1 MKKAIFLLLF
11 LITSQLLAQKFE
23 IDVSVKM
30 STRYND
36 RRCNSYAKIT
46 VQYEDSSL
54 GTEEIYYNNSR
65 SIDETKYSIGLKGRI
80 KKISATIYA
89 KDARDEGWSTCCNC
103 SSTRSINV
111 TEDKFIYN
119 DYERASFPTIEKGND
134 GEVWGKLEVSYEIRP
149 IVNLTQPVG
158 DLIGF
163 DDYVNVSVDS
173 DSYGFKVPIYNWE
186 YQVVATGV
194 PHKNN
199 WLDMPSDANTQGKP
213 SFSIKPSSFLN
224 INDIGKKIYFRVKIY
239 EKRCL
244 VSLFPI
250 RFEDCPIAS
259 DEIFYKLTKSAP
271 HITSVNT
278 TNITC
283 YEEED
288 GRIKI
293 NFDRELEPN
302 ESLSIAIEDLDK
314 FEGYINGIPTYET
327 VRSSSNVVLTSDNS
341 YTFNKDIGKGLRKGR
356 FRVVLLGGGIT
367 AHNGDFWNTYTEAPT
382 HKINFTIR
390 EPRPVEFSVTPTD
403 VWCHGGSDG
412 IITIKAKGGQ
422 DRAKYKYLLREVG
435 DTSPILESD
444 WIEFTNIATFTGTFP
459 NVVFE
464 ATEVITG
471 KLAGNYTLQIKDANN
486 CIAKR
491 IVRDG
496 AGTII
501 GLAEEIV
508 ETVEIKQPE
517 KPVNIDFVYEKQPTA
532 FGFSDGQIRAQITGG
547 TSLPNGKY
555 NYTWKHENGTTW
567 NTFSDIVNADGWYL
581 TLTNAI
587 AGKYS
592 LTITDANYN
601 SATNKEGCTVAN
613 AEYVL
618 QEPPKL
624 MLKIE
629 ETNFISCNSSNTY
642 GDPSSDG
649 ELTAIASG
657 GVHFSP
663 LIQGEYK
670 YKYTWKKKDASGVYQ
685 IIPGEIGN
693 VLENRGAGEYAVNI
707 EDANGIIIGSYNNN
721 TLVSPTDKEYELQ
734 QPELLKITYT
744 KQDVFCHKGTDG
756 AINATITGGTGNY
769 TISWNTGE
777 TIEDISNL
785 VAGDYTIEVTD
796 ERGCQVQETIT
807 IEEPQN
813 PININYNFFEP
824 TFAGATNGWI
834 KATITGGTPLNDGSY
849 TYVWQDANGND
860 LNTQVTS
867 NSNTGNYELTLSG
880 IGEGTYKLTIQDKN
894 YSSAIDK
901 KGCTVIESEYYIDDP
916 EPLKASIE
924 LRTPISCNSSN
935 SYGNPFSDGV
945 LEVIT
950 EGGIKLQPNENNGLP
965 YYYTWKKE
973 TSPGVWTILTAQT
986 SNIASGLDAGNYAV
1000 NIEDAN
1006 GIILGVYKN
1015 NVLETPTD
1023 VIYNFEE
1030 PPLLELTFEKQDVY
1044 CYEGSDGWAKAIIK
1058 GGIPPYNIEWER
1070 GNKVA
1075 QINSLIKGEYS
1086 VTVTDTRGC
1095 QVTGS
1100 ILIKQPEN
1108 PISIDFTAFATPST
1122 GGASDGWIQA
1132 EIEGGTSFTDG
1143 SYTYYWQDEK
1153 GTILNGQTE
1162 TSIVNG
1168 KFQIKM
1174 NNIPKGIYHLTIED
1188 ANYVSATTK
1197 EGCTH
1202 IEEEFILYDP
1212 IEATISIENPIS
1224 CNQNNKFNNPYA
1236 DGALK
1241 ASVTG
1246 GLPFSTGQSYIYY
1259 WKKKNSNGVYEDL
1272 SQNNPIATNLS
1283 TGEYALNVED
1293 SRGVIIGA
1301 YESLQLINPSDVL
1314 FSFEEPE
1321 LLALSLS
1328 ATEISCDTGNDGT
1341 ATVVISGGI
1350 PPYNIQ
1356 WSNGATTNTAENL
1369 IAGNHLVFVTDA
1381 RGCEATGNITIGQPG
1396 GLKIEVNKKN
1406 PTCYGAND
1414 GTIYLDI
1421 SGGEA
1426 PYTYMWD
1433 TGEKA
1438 TSLLN
1443 LVEGTYKFSLIDA
1456 NGCKAFTEVKLE
1468 NPEKLIIDLGTDKTL
1483 CIDQTYVL
1491 DASIEDENATYSW
1504 MSSNGF
1510 SSKEASITITEEG
1523 IYTVTATSS
1532 LGCVATDTITIN
1544 YSNQEINAEF
1554 LMSSQAY
1561 INEEVVVFHTSNPAP
1576 ESFEWM
1582 LPDEAKV
1589 VEEKE
1594 NTVVLSFS
1602 KAGTYEVGLL
1612 TKVGDCVQE
1621 VYKKVVV
1628 EEESGLVDPGDTE
1641 TPFIEAFS
1649 ISPNPNKG
1657 SFSVSIDLVEATPIS
1672 LRIFNTQG
1680 QFITKYIPNE
1690 TLEEYSIPF
1699 TMNLASGMYVV
1710 VLETAKQ
1717 TQVKRMIVD

>member
-1 MKKAIFLLLF
+1 MRKIILF
-11 LITSQLLAQKFE
+11 IVLFTTFISFGQEYLFTVKNYKYIRDSGSRGVYSDEGTRIYLKFE
-23 IDVSVKM
+23 DGS
-30 STRYND
+30 
-36 RRCNSYAKIT
+36 
-46 VQYEDSSL
+46 E
-54 GTEEIYYNNSR
+54 EEIYRGKARNSLTVSELLSIKRPQKIVQVRFKSRYNRNDCCGGKGDTSPL
-65 SIDETKYSIGLKGRI
+65 SVSASVISDERGCPLEGSLKDKDTKGG
-80 KKISATIYA
+80 A
-89 KDARDEGWSTCCNC
+89 K
-103 SSTRSINV
+103 SSV
-111 TEDKFIYN
+111 YFE
-119 DYERASFPTIEKGND
+119 
-134 GEVWGKLEVSYEIRP
+134 YEIKP
-149 IVNLTQPVG
+149 VINLFQPTPST
-158 DLIGF
+158 LIGF
-163 DDYVNVSVDS
+163 DDNFFVSVDNNS
-173 DSYGFKVPIYNWE
+173 LGFPATFYNWQ
-186 YQVVATGV
+186 YQVVASGTPNTNDWV
-194 PHKNN
+194 
-199 WLDMPSDANTQGKP
+199 DMPSHTNANGKS
-213 SFSIKPSSFLN
+213 SFMVKPSSFLQVE
-224 INDIGKKIYFRVKIY
+224 DIGKKIYFRIITCNSQ
-239 EKRCL
+239 E
-244 VSLFPI
+244 S
-250 RFEDCPIAS
+250 E
-259 DEIFYKLTKSAP
+259 DEIFYKLSKSAP
-271 HITSVNT
+271 HFSKVSPQEV
-278 TNITC
+278 TC
-283 YEEED
+283 YEETD
-288 GRIKI
+288 GSVTFY
-293 NFDRELEPN
+293 FDRNPSAN
-302 ESLSIAIEDLDK
+302 EKLSIDIKNITKNSVHNADNVENDIINKQYTKNELPPGD
-314 FEGYINGIPTYET
+314 YIAEVIGFGILAYNGET
-327 VRSSSNVVLTSDNS
+327 
-341 YTFNKDIGKGLRKGR
+341 
-356 FRVVLLGGGIT
+356 
-367 AHNGDFWNTYTEAPT
+367 WNTYTESPT

-390 EPRPVEFSVTPTD
+390 EPNPIEFLATSTS

-412 IITIKAKGGQ
+412 TITIKASGGQ
-422 DRAKYKYLLREVG
+422 DREKYKYLLRNEG
-435 DTSPILESD
+435 DTSLIEESD
-444 WIEFTNIATFTGTFP
+444 WIEFTNLATYIGTFP
-459 NVVFE
+459 NGKLE

-471 KLAGNYTLQIKDANN
+471 KPEGNYIVQIKDAND
-486 CIAKR
+486 CIAKVP
-491 IVRDG
+491 VRDG
-496 AGTII
+496 AGNII
-501 GLAEEIV
+501 GLAEEKKDPVIV
-508 ETVEIKQPE
+508 NEPDS
-517 KPVNIDFVYEKQPTA
+517 PVNIDFVYEKQPTA

-547 TSLPNGKY
+547 TPLPNGKY

-592 LTITDANYN
+592 LAITDANYN

-657 GVHFSP
+657 GVPFSP
-663 LIQGEYK
+663 LIQGMYK
-670 YKYTWKKKDASGVYQ
+670 YKYTWKKKEASGIYQ
-685 IIPGEIGN
+685 IIPGETGN
-693 VLENRGAGEYAVNI
+693 VLKNREAGEYAVNI

-721 TLVSPTDKEYELQ
+721 TLVNPTDVEYELQ

-849 TYVWQDANGND
+849 TYTWQDANGNN
-860 LNTQVTS
+860 LNTQVTARFNAGS
-867 NSNTGNYELTLSG
+867 YELTLNN

-894 YSSAIDK
+894 YSLAVDK
-901 KGCTVIESEYYIDDP
+901 KGCTVIESEYYIEDP

-924 LRTPISCNSSN
+924 LRKPISCNSSN
-935 SYGNPFSDGV
+935 SYGDPFSDGV
-945 LEVIT
+945 LEVIA

-973 TSPGVWTILTAQT
+973 TSPGVWTILTTQT

-1000 NIEDAN
+1000 NIKDAN

-1023 VIYNFEE
+1023 VTYNFEE

-1075 QINSLIKGEYS
+1075 QINSLTKGEYS

-1108 PISIDFTAFATPST
+1108 PISIYFTAFATPST

-1153 GTILNGQTE
+1153 GTILNEQTE

-1168 KFQIKM
+1168 KFQIKID
-1174 NNIPKGIYHLTIED
+1174 NIPKGLYHLTIED

-1246 GLPFSTGQSYIYY
+1246 GLPFSAGQSYIYY
-1259 WKKKNSNGVYEDL
+1259 WKKKNSSGVYEDL
-1272 SQNNPIATNLS
+1272 NQNNPIATNLS

-1293 SRGVIIGA
+1293 SRGVIIGV

-1341 ATVVISGGI
+1341 ATVAISGGI

-1356 WSNGATTNTAENL
+1356 WSNGATTATAEHL

-1381 RGCEATGNITIGQPG
+1381 RGCEVTGSITIGQPG

-1414 GTIYLDI
+1414 GAISLDI

-1426 PYTYMWD
+1426 PYTYKWE

-1443 LVEGTYKFSLIDA
+1443 LVEGTYKFSLTDA
-1456 NGCKAFTEVKLE
+1456 NGCKAFAEVKLE
-1468 NPEKLIIDLGTDKTL
+1468 NPEKLIIDLGSDKTL

-1491 DASIEDENATYSW
+1491 DASIDDENVTYSW
-1504 MSSNGF
+1504 VSSNGF
-1510 SSKEASITITEEG
+1510 SSNEASITITEEG
-1523 IYTVTATSS
+1523 IYTVTVTSS

-1544 YSNQEINAEF
+1544 YSSQEINAEF

-1561 INEEVVVFHTSNPAP
+1561 INEEVVVFHTSNPTP

-1582 LPDEAKV
+1582 LPEEAKV

-1602 KAGTYEVGLL
+1602 KEGTYEVGLL

-1621 VYKKVVV
+1621 IYKKVVV
-1628 EEESGLVDPGDTE
+1628 EEESSLVDPGDTE

-1649 ISPNPNKG
+1649 VSPNPNDG
-1657 SFSVSIDLVEATPIS
+1657 NFTVNIDLVEATPIS

-1680 QFITKYIPNE
+1680 QFITKHIPNQ